1 MKGFIKFCLLAGLS
15 VATFGLLPACAQV
28 DYSTATLRGTVY
40 DPQGAVITRA
50 TVTVT
55 NPTTGFT
62 KTVPVKSDGS
72 YVIPVLQPGDYQ
84 ITVQAPG
91 FEKELVKS
99 FTLAVGSDSI
109 HDAHL
114 RLGPATEIVEITGDS
129 APVIQVTQ
137 TQQADYINQIAEQNI
152 PSISRDYSQTIQL
165 LPGMTNAESI
175 HSSGAQRN

>member
-1 MKGFIKFCLLAGLS
+1 MKGLIRFCLLSGLF
-15 VATFGLLPACAQV
+15 VATLALPACAQV

-114 RLGPATEIVEITGDS
+114 RLGPATEI
-129 APVIQVTQ
+129 
-137 TQQADYINQIAEQNI
+137 
-152 PSISRDYSQTIQL
+152 
-165 LPGMTNAESI
+165 
-175 HSSGAQRN
+175 